1 MTESA
6 TSTASP
12 ASSPDAAAL
21 GFSVLSGNPTPAELA
36 VVTAV
41 LTAAIEDFRGLR
53 ITRYELRPMMDNVLG
68 LRENF
73 TVYDAAYI
81 VLAQA
86 LDAPLV
92 TADGKLTEARK
103 LGIDIQVFR
112 PPA

>member
-41 LTAAIEDFRGLR
+41 LTAAIE
-53 ITRYELRPMMDNVLG
+53 
-68 LRENF
+68 
-73 TVYDAAYI
+73 
-81 VLAQA
+81 
-86 LDAPLV
+86 
-92 TADGKLTEARK
+92 EARVSESRTEEK
-103 LGIDIQVFR
+103 GRSAWQRAQR
-112 PPA
+112 PIRMPLPRGNGAWRSFSG